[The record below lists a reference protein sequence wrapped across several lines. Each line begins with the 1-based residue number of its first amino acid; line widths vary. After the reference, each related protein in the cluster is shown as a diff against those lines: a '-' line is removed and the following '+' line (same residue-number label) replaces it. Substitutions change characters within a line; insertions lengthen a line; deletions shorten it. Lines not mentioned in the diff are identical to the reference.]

1 MKDILRGTGVALI
14 TPFKEDFSIDFD
26 ALEKII
32 KYVTDN
38 GVDYLVVM
46 GTTGETPSLHAHEK
60 KNWQHL

>member
-46 GTTGETPSLHAHEK
+46 GDYRRNPFIACA
-60 KNWQHL
+60 